1 MRTTSIMFG
10 SRNTVGAAIIPAT
23 APRTAA
29 RPQPSASIQPTRTP
43 TSLLAVGL
51 IAVARIASPSDVRLK
66 NAQRA
71 RTVTM
76 QTQKTPTSCDEIA
89 TSPISQVVFGNGLS
103 NGFTSAPQIQPA

>member
-1 MRTTSIMFG
+1 MFG

-51 IAVARIASPSDVRLK
+51 IADARVLRRDRDVADLPGGVRK
-66 NAQRA
+66 RA
-71 RTVTM
+71 VERLHLRAPDPARGAVERDQ
-76 QTQKTPTSCDEIA
+76 QTDRDDHDRERR
-89 TSPISQVVFGNGLS
+89 L
-103 NGFTSAPQIQPA
+103 